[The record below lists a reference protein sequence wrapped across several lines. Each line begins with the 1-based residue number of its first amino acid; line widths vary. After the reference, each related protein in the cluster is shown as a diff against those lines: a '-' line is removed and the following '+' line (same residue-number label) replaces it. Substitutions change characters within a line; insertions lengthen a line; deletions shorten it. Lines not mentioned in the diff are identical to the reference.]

1 MIVKYLTIGLLWL
14 ASISYWSIA
23 VFNSLDDRHQSTA
36 ILEQKLI
43 NLVSTK
49 AQPKA
54 IQPSDKNPLL
64 GLFGKVELEL
74 KPKATATS
82 TKVVNFGPTSLQGL
96 FTDDSKVWA
105 IVKGKNN
112 QSSIIQPDQIISF
125 NSSSITIKTRSGIKS
140 LHLKQDKKGINIREI
155 HHSKSGNK
163 DVPLE
168 KRELSRAEKLRI
180 KLLEAARR
188 KSN

>member
-14 ASISYWSIA
+14 ASISYWGIS
-23 VFNSLDDRHQSTA
+23 VFNSLYDRQQSTA
-36 ILEQKLI
+36 IMEQKLT
-43 NLVSTK
+43 NLVSSK

-54 IQPSDKNPLL
+54 IQPSDENPLL

-74 KPKATATS
+74 KPKTPSS
-82 TKVVNFGPTSLQGL
+82 TIKTVNFGPTSLQGL
-96 FTDDSKVWA
+96 FTDNNKAWA

-112 QSSIIQPDQIISF
+112 QSSIIQPDQIISY
-125 NSSSITIKTRSGIKS
+125 NDSSITIKTRAGIKS
-140 LHLKQDKKGINIREI
+140 LHLKQDKKGINIRKI
-155 HHSKSGNK
+155 HHSKSNNK
-163 DVPLE
+163 NAPLE
-168 KRELSRAEKLRI
+168 KRVLSRAEKLRI